1 MELRGWFLPD
11 RMTTGL
17 KLMRDRGRMLVLAA
31 GLLVL
36 QGARPLHAA
45 DPAVLEAEQK
55 RIEKIQQVAP
65 AVVAVFGPD
74 GGGGGSGVLI
84 TPDGYALSNFHVTSA
99 CGDFMKCGL
108 NDGVLYDAVIV
119 GVDPAGDVALLK
131 LLGRDDFPTAPLGD
145 SDRVRAGDWVYVMGN
160 PFLLA
165 TDYHPTV
172 TYGIVSGVHR
182 YQYPAAGDFLEY
194 PDCIQVDASINP
206 GNSGGPLFNADGE
219 LIGINGRGSFE
230 KRGRVNVGAG
240 YAISINQIKHF
251 LDHLRGGLIVDHA
264 TLGATVRSGEGG
276 AVLVDRIL
284 ERSEAFRRGLREGDE
299 IVSFGGRPLGS
310 VNQFKNILGIYPQ
323 GWTLPLT
330 FRRDGKKQDIF
341 VELRTLHRESEMRP
355 GRNAPPEEP
364 QPKPKPDGEEPKE
377 KPDDKAPKPRRM
389 NPHQKPKA
397 EPPAQYKDLFV
408 EKDGFAN
415 YYFNQLHQDRVL
427 KGLQPL
433 GSWQGM
439 SGLWTFNGKVAAGMP
454 FAFKLGTTGLGVE
467 LGEPTDPKRL
477 ISLQSLDG
485 SDWQDEPPGSGGL
498 LAAWHHL
505 RLLLSGGRE
514 AFGEFLYFGS
524 EPLDGRGEVVDVL
537 VSSHTGIRTRWFFR
551 KSDGALAGWDTA
563 LETDTDPCEIR
574 ILEWDESGPRRFP
587 RRFTV
592 RCGDVDF
599 GDFLITAWTAAAAP
613 TGEGQGK

>member
-1 MELRGWFLPD
+1 MSDL
-11 RMTTGL
+11 
-17 KLMRDRGRMLVLAA
+17 GRVLVLAA
-31 GLLVL
+31 SGLVIL
-36 QGARPLHAA
+36 AA
-45 DPAVLEAEQK
+45 SEVRAVDPAVLEAQQK
-55 RIEKIQQVAP
+55 RIEMIGRLAP
-65 AVVAVFGPD
+65 AVVAIFGPD

-84 TPDGYALSNFHVTSA
+84 TPDGYALSNYHVTSA
-99 CGDFMKCGL
+99 CGNFMKCGL

-119 GVDPAGDVALLK
+119 GFDRAGDVALLK
-131 LLGRDDFPTAPLGD
+131 LLGREDFPTAPLGD
-145 SDRVRAGDWVYVMGN
+145 SDKVRAGDWVYVMGN

-251 LDHLRGGLIVDHA
+251 LDHLRGGLSVDHA
-264 TLGATVRSGEGG
+264 TLGATVRSSDGG

-299 IVSFGGRPLGS
+299 IVSFGGRPIGS

-330 FRRDGKKQDIF
+330 YRRDGRKSEIY

-355 GRNAPPEEP
+355 GKAEEP
-364 QPKPKPDGEEPKE
+364 ENPHPKKPDPDPPKE
-377 KPDDKAPKPRRM
+377 KPDDKRPRPQRM
-389 NPHQKPKA
+389 NPMQKPKA
-397 EPPAQYKDLFV
+397 EPPAQYKNLFV

-415 YYFNQLHQDRVL
+415 YYFNQQHQDRVL

-433 GSWQGM
+433 GSWQGA
-439 SGLWTFNGKVAAGMP
+439 SGLWAFSGKAASGLP
-454 FAFKLGTTGLGVE
+454 FSIKLGTSGLGME

-477 ISLQSLDG
+477 IALQPLDG
-485 SDWQDEPPGSGGL
+485 SDWLDEPPGSGGL

-514 AFGEFLYFGS
+514 AFGEFYYFGS

-537 VSSHTGIRTRWFFR
+537 ISSHTGVRTRWYFR
-551 KSDGALAGWDTA
+551 KSDGGLAGWDTS
-563 LETDTDPCEIR
+563 LEMDADPCEVR
-574 ILEWDESGPRRFP
+574 ILDWDESGQRRFP

-592 RCGDVDF
+592 RCGDLDF
-599 GDFLITAWTAAAAP
+599 GDFLITDWTAAAGPA
-613 TGEGQGK
+613 GEGQRK

>member
-1 MELRGWFLPD
+1 MDELR
-11 RMTTGL
+11 RV
-17 KLMRDRGRMLVLAA
+17 LVLTVGLVVGLSTSAA
-31 GLLVL
+31 RAV
-36 QGARPLHAA
+36 

-55 RIEKIQQVAP
+55 RVELIQKVAP
-65 AVVAVFGPD
+65 SVVAVFGPD

-99 CGDFMKCGL
+99 CGNFMKCGL

-119 GVDPAGDVALLK
+119 GIDPAGDVALLK
-131 LLGRDDFPTAPLGD
+131 LLGREDFPAATLGD
-145 SDRVRAGDWVYVMGN
+145 SDQVRAGDWVYVMGN

-165 TDYHPTV
+165 TDYRPTV

-206 GNSGGPLFNADGE
+206 GNSGGPLFNSAGE

-251 LDHLRGGLIVDHA
+251 LDHLRGGLVVDHA

-284 ERSEAFRRGLREGDE
+284 ERSEAFRRGLREDDE
-299 IVSFGGRPLGS
+299 IVSFGGRPIGS

-330 FRRDGKKQDIF
+330 YRRDGKKQDLY

-355 GRNAPPEEP
+355 GREGPPEEP
-364 QPKPKPDGEEPKE
+364 RPKPGPDEPKE
-377 KPDDKAPKPRRM
+377 KPDDKGPKPRRM

-397 EPPAQYKDLFV
+397 EPPKQFQHLFV
-408 EKDGFAN
+408 EKEGFAN
-415 YYFNQLHQDRVL
+415 YYFNQQHQDRVL
-427 KGLQPL
+427 KGLRPL
-433 GSWQGM
+433 GDWYGM
-439 SGLWTFNGKVAAGMP
+439 SGLWTFSGKVASGQS
-454 FAFKLGTTGLGVE
+454 FAFKLGKTGLGLE
-467 LGEPTDPKRL
+467 MGEPGDPNRL
-477 ISLQSLDG
+477 ISLQQLDG
-485 SDWQDEPPGSGGL
+485 SDWLDEPPGSGGL
-498 LAAWHHL
+498 LAAWQHF

-524 EPLDGRGEVVDVL
+524 EPLDGRGEVVDVI
-537 VSSHTGIRTRWFFR
+537 VSSQTGIRTRWFYR
-551 KSDGALAGWDTA
+551 KSDGTLAGWDTS
-563 LETDTDPCEIR
+563 LETDADPCEIR
-574 ILEWDESGPRRFP
+574 VLEWDESGARRFP

-592 RCGDVDF
+592 RCGDLHF
-599 GDFLITAWTAAAAP
+599 GDFQVTSWTVAP
-613 TGEGQGK
+613 ASVGPAEGK